1 MPAAPKAHAVT
12 PSLGPQPPTFSGRA
26 MARSASTISGT
37 SSVAGAV
44 DPAVRAA
51 RRNMPRCP
59 ASTARDEISTPGQL
73 PGASSPRRASA
84 SVARTARCQRDVL
97 CLPRSRTAPTI
108 TTPDITRRTDRAP
121 GAVAV
126 RSARW
131 PILSSAR
138 EGCVSRSVTPTAART
153 TWPATLEDDGA
164 DPPADVPCALPMP
177 HTTVYVAEDATGQRR
192 VQEQSTV
199 VVGDGPTQRQPYA
212 QPFRHQAPTPRTA
225 HGGEHAET
233 ESGQECGAVDPA
245 HAVQDD
251 GGALPPQQPR
261 DDGRSGEHAETGPH
275 DPRRHE
281 DPPVGPGRASTSL

>member
-1 MPAAPKAHAVT
+1 MSCQHRK
-12 PSLGPQPPTFSGRA
+12 GR
-26 MARSASTISGT
+26 
-37 SSVAGAV
+37 
-44 DPAVRAA
+44 DQH
-51 RRNMPRCP
+51 PRP
-59 ASTARDEISTPGQL
+59 ASGGEQSEARFGQRGPNRSVPAGCALPPAEPDSTHDHHAGHHEEDGQ
-73 PGASSPRRASA
+73 GTRRSSGPIGEMADP
-84 SVARTARCQRDVL
+84 VRCQGGLREQERHADCGKDHL
-97 CLPRSRTAPTI
+97 
-108 TTPDITRRTDRAP
+108 
-121 GAVAV
+121 
-126 RSARW
+126 ARN
-131 PILSSAR
+131 A
-138 EGCVSRSVTPTAART
+138 
-153 TWPATLEDDGA
+153 LEDDGA